1 MNSKSNT
8 NLQELYTTMKRIR
21 VFEERVAE
29 LFVRGETAGSM
40 LHLSIGEELGPAC
53 VTKAMIDGDTFTTHH
68 RGHGI
73 FLARVGIQIK

>member
-40 LHLSIGEELGPAC
+40 LHLSIGEELGPA
-53 VTKAMIDGDTFTTHH
+53 VNDAE
-68 RGHGI
+68 
-73 FLARVGIQIK
+73 L

>member
-40 LHLSIGEELGPAC
+40 LHLSI
-53 VTKAMIDGDTFTTHH
+53 
-68 RGHGI
+68 
-73 FLARVGIQIK
+73 

>member
-29 LFVRGETAGSM
+29 LFVRGVLLNINRVPCFLKPIFNNKLIQYFEQ
-40 LHLSIGEELGPAC
+40 LNLLNFLFIEL
-53 VTKAMIDGDTFTTHH
+53 
-68 RGHGI
+68 
-73 FLARVGIQIK
+73 